1 MKQLGFFIAASL
13 ILHLLVTSTSLYW
26 AEKLA
31 ALDEQQKPTELE
43 VINPSELE
51 QKIEKTRQMIKQLKT
66 TVQKLKENKSPT
78 SFDSEQTQRVE
89 KQTQASQLG
98 LTNNS
103 ASAVLNNKSLMA
115 ANEEATK
122 ELMKRQKSE
131 EGDIP
136 EFEKV
141 RQQQIAAQAMVN
153 TPASISVQLPN
164 DIQRSNATN
173 LNTDASTFYSFYS
186 RVEELFYV
194 RWVERV
200 NYYWDRISLSYKK
213 NVLSGHV
220 WSTEIEVWLTAKGEF
235 HSSYIR
241 KASGYQPFDE
251 ATVYAF
257 KNAGFFPNPP
267 RAKVEPDGFVR
278 LKYRFNVNITP

>member
-13 ILHLLVTSTSLYW
+13 ILHLLVTSSSLYW
-26 AEKLA
+26 AEKFGQ
-31 ALDEQQKPTELE
+31 LDEQQKPTELE
-43 VINPSELE
+43 VINPDELQ

-66 TVQKLKENKSPT
+66 TVQKMRENKSET

-103 ASAVLNNKSLMA
+103 AGAVLNNKSLMA

-122 ELMKRQKSE
+122 ELIKREKTE

-136 EFEKV
+136 EFEKAR
-141 RQQQIAAQAMVN
+141 RQQQASQVMVN
-153 TPASISVQLPN
+153 APAAISVQLPS

-200 NYYWDRISLSYKK
+200 NYYWDRISPSYKK

-220 WSTEIEVWLTAKGEF
+220 WSTDIEVWLNSKGEF
-235 HSSYIR
+235 HSAYIR
-241 KASGYQPFDE
+241 KASGYQPFDD

-267 RAKVEPDGFVR
+267 RAKVESDGYVR

>member
-1 MKQLGFFIAASL
+1 MKQLGFFIATSL
-13 ILHLLVTSTSLYW
+13 ILHLLVTSTTLYW
-26 AEKLA
+26 ADKFARINE
-31 ALDEQQKPTELE
+31 EEKPTELE
-43 VINPSELE
+43 VINPNELE
-51 QKIEKTRQMIKQLKT
+51 QQAEKTKQMIKQMKT
-66 TVQKLKENKSPT
+66 TVQKLKENKSEAA
-78 SFDSEQTQRVE
+78 FESEQTQRVE

-103 ASAVLNNKSLMA
+103 AAAVLNNKSLMA

-122 ELMKRQKSE
+122 DLIKRQKSE

-136 EFEKV
+136 EFEKMR
-141 RQQQIAAQAMVN
+141 RQQPQSQSMVN
-153 TPASISVQLPN
+153 APASISVQLPS

-213 NVLSGHV
+213 NVLAGHV
-220 WSTEIEVWLTAKGEF
+220 WSTEIEVWLNAKGEF
-235 HSSYIR
+235 HSAYIKR
-241 KASGYQPFDE
+241 ASGYQPFDD

-267 RAKVEPDGFVR
+267 RAKVESDGYVR
-278 LKYRFNVNITP
+278 LRYRFNVNITP

>member
-1 MKQLGFFIAASL
+1 MKQLGFFIATSL
-13 ILHLLVTSTSLYW
+13 ILHLLVTSTTLYW
-26 AEKLA
+26 ADKFAQMTE
-31 ALDEQQKPTELE
+31 EQKPTELE
-43 VINPSELE
+43 VISPNDLE
-51 QKIEKTRQMIKQLKT
+51 QKIEKTRQMIKQLKP
-66 TVQKLKENKSPT
+66 TVKLIENKSEAA
-78 SFDSEQTQRVE
+78 FESEKTQRVE

-103 ASAVLNNKSLMA
+103 AAAVLSNKSLMA
-115 ANEEATK
+115 ANEVPTK
-122 ELMKRQKSE
+122 DQIQRQKSE

-136 EFEKV
+136 EFEKMR
-141 RQQQIAAQAMVN
+141 RQQPQAQSMVN
-153 TPASISVQLPN
+153 APASISVQLPS

-200 NYYWDRISLSYKK
+200 NYYWDRISLAYKK
-213 NVLSGHV
+213 NVLAGHV
-220 WSTEIEVWLTAKGEF
+220 WSTEIEVWLNSKGEF
-235 HSSYIR
+235 HSAYIR
-241 KASGYQPFDE
+241 RASGYQPFDD

-267 RAKVEPDGFVR
+267 RAKVEPDGYVR
-278 LKYRFNVNITP
+278 LRYRFNVNITP